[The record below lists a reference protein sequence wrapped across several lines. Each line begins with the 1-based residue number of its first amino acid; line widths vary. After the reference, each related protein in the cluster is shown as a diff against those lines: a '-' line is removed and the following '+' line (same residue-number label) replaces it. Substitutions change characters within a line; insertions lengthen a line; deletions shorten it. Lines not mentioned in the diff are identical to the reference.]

1 MVLNTTLFKN
11 TYEEEDGILTN
22 TLSGRY
28 ENNRVVTL
36 GSFALY
42 NQQHITELI
51 LSNAKNINQYA
62 CANLSNCSHIELNWS
77 EITTINQYAF
87 RSCSLWKDNISC
99 GATTIGSYAF
109 LGCIGITGAN
119 FPDCTTVNVQGF
131 NGCSNLTYVNIP
143 SATTVGVS
151 AFLNC
156 AKLVSV
162 NMSTLGTIQSEAF
175 RGCSN
180 LQDVDMSNLKVVGSR
195 AFGYCGSTLA
205 LRFPKA
211 YRFYQY
217 AMERNYYMSWVY
229 ISWSSTAAQMDQY
242 AFYFC
247 SRLASLYLL
256 GPNVMTLGNVN
267 ALANTPISTLTSYLG
282 HNGSIYVP
290 SSLYA
295 SYIASTNWVTYS
307 ARFVSMTDQEIE
319 DFLSSL

>member
-51 LSNAKNINQYA
+51 LPHAKNINQYA

-87 RSCSLWKDNISC
+87 RSCSLWTDSISC
-99 GATTIGSYAF
+99 GATTIGAYAF
-109 LGCIGITGAN
+109 LGCTGITGAN
-119 FPDCTTVNVQGF
+119 FPDCTTINTLAFQNCTDLSFVDCPKFKPVDATN
-131 NGCSNLTYVNIP
+131 P
-143 SATTVGVS
+143 SS
-151 AFLNC
+151 AFYNC
-156 AKLVSV
+156 KGLLTVHFSELTILPYGCFEGCNSLQYLVASKCSMV
-162 NMSTLGTIQSEAF
+162 ATRALSLCYSNSYTVLSWEGTAS
-175 RGCSN
+175 
-180 LQDVDMSNLKVVGSR
+180 K
-195 AFGYCGSTLA
+195 
-205 LRFPKA
+205 
-211 YRFYQY
+211 
-217 AMERNYYMSWVY
+217 
-229 ISWSSTAAQMDQY
+229 ISAY
-242 AFYFC
+242 AFQTN
-247 SRLASLYLL
+247 RTLLSLYLL
-256 GPNVMTLGNVN
+256 GSTVMGLANVN
-267 ALANTPISTLTSYLG
+267 AFNSTPISTYTTYTDG
-282 HNGSIYVP
+282 QRGSIYVP

-295 SYIASTNWVTYS
+295 SYIAATNWITYS